1 MKVHSRA
8 RTTPFQRG
16 LAVDRVQAG
25 VWSIRE
31 TARRLATTTHTIRK
45 WLNRA
50 KRGEPLTDRSS
61 RRATSPLR
69 ISEELKALILSMRRF
84 RLTTATIAQI
94 VRVPRSS
101 VARLLKKA
109 GLGTLREVDR
119 KSEPVVRY
127 EAENAGDLVHLDIK
141 KLGRIDGVGHRITGD
156 RAQRSRGVGWEYAFV
171 AVDDRS
177 RVAYVELFR
186 SETAMSA
193 TRFLR
198 NALAFFRRHGIRVRA
213 LLTDNGS
220 PFLAH
225 AFAVE
230 CQRFRIR
237 HKRTRAYRPQTNG
250 KAERFIQTLLREWA
264 YVRAY
269 RSSTERRR
277 ALTPFLRHYNH
288 RRPHAGIHGATPIS
302 RLVPVVNNLMRNDS

>member
-1 MKVHSRA
+1 VKVHSRA
-8 RTTPFQRG
+8 RTTPIQRH
-16 LAVDRVQAG
+16 LAVERVGSGQ
-25 VWSIRE
+25 WSIRE
-31 TARRLATTTHTIRK
+31 AARRLSTSPNTVRK
-45 WLNRA
+45 WLSRA
-50 KRGEPLTDRSS
+50 RRGEPLTDRSS
-61 RRATSPLR
+61 RRARSPLR
-69 ISEELKALILSMRRF
+69 ISDELKALILSMRRF
-84 RLTTATIAQI
+84 RLTVTAIAQI

-101 VARLLKKA
+101 VARLVSKE
-109 GLGTLREVDR
+109 GLGTLRDVDR
-119 KSEPVVRY
+119 KSEPVIRY

-156 RAQRSRGVGWEYAFV
+156 RSHRSRAGWEYAFV

-177 RVAYVELFR
+177 RAAYVELFR
-186 SETAMSA
+186 SETALSA
-193 TRFLR
+193 VQFLR
-198 NALAFFRRHGIRVRA
+198 NALAFFRRHAIRVRA

-220 PFLAH
+220 AFLSR
-225 AFAVE
+225 AFAVD
-230 CQRFRIR
+230 CQRFRVR

-288 RRPHAGIHGATPIS
+288 RRPHAGILGASPMS
-302 RLVPVVNNLMRNDS
+302 RLVPVVNNLMRNDN